1 MSYLECQHCNN
12 KITIFGTGGGQ
23 KVSDQ
28 FNVPFIGEIPLH
40 QQIMS
45 GSDSGNPVTISEPN
59 NNQAVLFDKIAR
71 TVAGR
76 ISIIASELHD
86 QEKAENEQS
95 KEQSVN
101 TA

>member
-1 MSYLECQHCNN
+1 MFNN
-12 KITIFGTGGGQ
+12 KISIFGTGGGQ

-45 GSDSGNPVTISEPN
+45 ASDSGNPVGISEPN
-59 NNQAVLFDKIAR
+59 NNQAAIFDKIAR

-76 ISIIASELHD
+76 ISIIASELQT
-86 QEKAENEQS
+86 QEKTQSEQS
-95 KEQSVN
+95 NETKSVN